1 MAIRAEGLML
11 NDRIESNWI
20 AAFADVFQLCR
31 MQKSETIVILC
42 ETQSRALNVHLAE
55 LALGQLGLPYFMV
68 RVPTPQAAPGPV
80 VRSSGATLALNGQD
94 HAVKTLA
101 GADVVIDLTVEGL
114 MHAPQTAA
122 ILQGGARIM
131 NISNEHPEALA
142 RLVPTAD
149 LKAAAKDAVARCRSA
164 TAMTVRSDAGT
175 DLQVS
180 MQGAA
185 TVGIWG
191 WTDRPGTLAHW
202 PGGIIVSFPR
212 AGSVNGRL
220 AYRPGDMNLTFKRY
234 FDSAVDLTLK
244 DDYVVDIDGKGSDA
258 ALMRDYFASFD
269 EPEAY
274 ATSHVGWGF
283 NPGARY
289 EALTMYDKRD
299 TNCTELRAVAGNFLY
314 STGANEFAG
323 RFTRGHFDLPMMGC
337 DIALDGHLVVAGG
350 KLA

>member
-1 MAIRAEGLML
+1 ML
-11 NDRIESNWI
+11 SDRIESGWI
-20 AAFADVFQLCR
+20 EAFAEVFELCKMR
-31 MQKSETIVILC
+31 PAESIVLLC

-55 LALGQLGLPYFMV
+55 LALGQLGLKHL
-68 RVPTPQAAPGPV
+68 RLTVPTPVSPAGPII
-80 VRSSGATLALNGQD
+80 RSSGASQALNGQD
-94 HAVKTLA
+94 LAVKTLV
-101 GADVVIDLTVEGL
+101 GADVVIDMTLEGL
-114 MHAPQTAA
+114 MHAPQTAE

-131 NISNEHPEALA
+131 NVSNEHPEALA

-149 LKAAAKDAVARCRSA
+149 LKDRAKEAVARCRA
-164 TAMTVRSDAGT
+164 AKVMTVRSDAGT
-175 DLQVS
+175 DLRVS
-180 MQGAA
+180 MEGAA

-191 WTDRPGTLAHW
+191 WTDRGGTLAHW

-220 AYRPGDMNLTFKRY
+220 AYQPGDMNLTFKRY
-234 FDSAVDLTLK
+234 FDSAVGLTLR
-244 DDYVVDIDGKGSDA
+244 DDFVVEIDGFGTDA
-258 ALMRDYFASFD
+258 ALMRDYFASFGEVD
-269 EPEAY
+269 AY

-337 DIALDGHLVVAGG
+337 DIALDGHLVVHGG
-350 KLA
+350 VLA